1 MCRHSDY
8 SVVPGCTCF
17 CHHDIPRCRWDC
29 GVVAVTISPFYWM
42 GRKSSKIWLLSLLLL
57 LLLLLLLFFIFFLV
71 VIAFDII
78 SSTFFFINQFIY
90 LFICIYSFIYSYV
103 HLNAHVMHS
112 WHSCVHQRILLITE
126 TDLELISLHGFL
138 LPLSCIYFTNH
149 SLILCCL
156 IINLLFFSYH

>member
-1 MCRHSDY
+1 MITLWSLAAPAFVTMTSPGADGIAEWSLWLYLHSIEWE
-8 SVVPGCTCF
+8 GK
-17 CHHDIPRCRWDC
+17 
-29 GVVAVTISPFYWM
+29 AVRFDFYHYCCCYCCYYYYF
-42 GRKSSKIWLLSLLLL
+42 S
-57 LLLLLLLFFIFFLV
+57 FFFLV

-78 SSTFFFINQFIY
+78 SSTFFFINQFIH

-156 IINLLFFSYH
+156 IINLLFFFFFSYH